1 MKHKP
6 QLINVVA
13 LAVMLTCSTMAGAA
27 ENERSTFGLSL
38 PQVNDSAIGY
48 GKSIDGAISDKLFLH
63 HGRRVSDIS
72 AGDPEQHEEARG
84 GYWLE
89 QQPDVR
95 QL

>member
-13 LAVMLTCSTMAGAA
+13 LAIMLACSSVTSAA

-48 GKSIDGAISDKLFLH
+48 GKSIDGAISDKLFYTL
-63 HGRRVSDIS
+63 
-72 AGDPEQHEEARG
+72 G
-84 GYWLE
+84 GGS
-89 QQPDVR
+89 V
-95 QL
+95 

>member
-13 LAVMLTCSTMAGAA
+13 LAVMLACSTMAGAA
-27 ENERSTFGLSL
+27 ENERGTFGLSL

-48 GKSIDGAISDKLFLH
+48 GKSIDGAISDKLFYTL
-63 HGRRVSDIS
+63 GEVSDIA
-72 AGDPEQHEEARG
+72 AGNPKQHEEARG